1 MLIQKFLNL
10 LGNYEQKLLEQM
22 KKDLIGKKVVMSKD
36 GKNNDND
43 VIMRY
48 AEYQVDFIEINT
60 IREFFKRINESD
72 DKALLTDFIKF
83 SEILEELPMTSKERA
98 QIIIEAFKKN
108 TRSGILSVDDFSTSF
123 VIDANK
129 IVTVKFKTIS
139 DDQIFKMFKSGT
151 ILDFIYQD
159 EENIT
164 PEVRAQIDELIDRKD
179 EYCLDTI
186 KIYDDTL
193 RLFELLIEK
202 DGKQTD
208 AEIALVGRIMLS
220 NRLSQN
226 NVDDVIKYLT
236 NKRNKQL
243 EKQAKKEASEFVIVK
258 PKVEEVKKSNLVTE
272 KEYRQIK
279 KEIRQYYDLYHM
291 ELVSEIDYET
301 MIRLTSLMLRIGV
314 NKDEIKRFISKVKD
328 TFVVSDNAITNFVHE
343 YDRLNYYFED
353 YDLKN
358 ILEYL
363 EEIFICSD
371 EDYLFWKDEIEK
383 ELDKLLIR
391 IAYKYDYE
399 LEVAKKRLSI

>member
-1 MLIQKFLNL
+1 
-10 LGNYEQKLLEQM
+10 
-22 KKDLIGKKVVMSKD
+22 MSKD

-43 VIMRY
+43 VLMRY
-48 AEYQVDFIEINT
+48 TEYQVDFIEINT

-83 SEILEELPMTSKERA
+83 SEILEELPMTPKERA

-164 PEVRAQIDELIDRKD
+164 PEIRAQIDELIDRKD

-193 RLFELLIEK
+193 RLYELLIEK

-208 AEIALVGRIMLS
+208 DEIALVGKIMLS

-243 EKQAKKEASEFVIVK
+243 EKQAKKEASEFVVVK

-291 ELVSEIDYET
+291 EIVSEIDYET
-301 MIRLTSLMLRIGV
+301 MIRLTSLMLRIGI

-383 ELDKLLIR
+383 ELDKLLSR

>member
-1 MLIQKFLNL
+1 MT
-10 LGNYEQKLLEQM
+10 
-22 KKDLIGKKVVMSKD
+22 KD

-43 VIMRY
+43 VLMRY

-83 SEILEELPMTSKERA
+83 SEILEELPMTPKERA

-193 RLFELLIEK
+193 RLYELLIEK

-208 AEIALVGRIMLS
+208 DEIALVGKIMLS

-243 EKQAKKEASEFVIVK
+243 EKQAKKEASEFVVVK
-258 PKVEEVKKSNLVTE
+258 PKVEGVKKSNLVTE

-291 ELVSEIDYET
+291 EIVSEIDYET
-301 MIRLTSLMLRIGV
+301 MIRLTSLMLRIGI

-383 ELDKLLIR
+383 ELDKLLSR

>member
-1 MLIQKFLNL
+1 MT
-10 LGNYEQKLLEQM
+10 
-22 KKDLIGKKVVMSKD
+22 KD

-43 VIMRY
+43 VLMRY

-83 SEILEELPMTSKERA
+83 SEILEELPMTPKERA

-193 RLFELLIEK
+193 RLYELLIEK

-208 AEIALVGRIMLS
+208 DEIALVGKIMLS

-236 NKRNKQL
+236 NKRNK
-243 EKQAKKEASEFVIVK
+243 
-258 PKVEEVKKSNLVTE
+258 T
-272 KEYRQIK
+272 
-279 KEIRQYYDLYHM
+279 
-291 ELVSEIDYET
+291 
-301 MIRLTSLMLRIGV
+301 
-314 NKDEIKRFISKVKD
+314 
-328 TFVVSDNAITNFVHE
+328 
-343 YDRLNYYFED
+343 
-353 YDLKN
+353 
-358 ILEYL
+358 IL
-363 EEIFICSD
+363 
-371 EDYLFWKDEIEK
+371 
-383 ELDKLLIR
+383 
-391 IAYKYDYE
+391 
-399 LEVAKKRLSI
+399 

>member
-1 MLIQKFLNL
+1 MT
-10 LGNYEQKLLEQM
+10 
-22 KKDLIGKKVVMSKD
+22 KD

-43 VIMRY
+43 VLMRY

-83 SEILEELPMTSKERA
+83 SETLEELPMTPKERA

-193 RLFELLIEK
+193 RLYELLIEK

-208 AEIALVGRIMLS
+208 DEIALVGKIMLS

-243 EKQAKKEASEFVIVK
+243 EKQAKKEASEFVVVK

-291 ELVSEIDYET
+291 EIVSEIDYET
-301 MIRLTSLMLRIGV
+301 MIRLTSLMLRIGI

-383 ELDKLLIR
+383 ELDKLLSR

>member
-1 MLIQKFLNL
+1 MT
-10 LGNYEQKLLEQM
+10 
-22 KKDLIGKKVVMSKD
+22 KD

-43 VIMRY
+43 VLMRY

-83 SEILEELPMTSKERA
+83 SEILEELPMTPKERA

-139 DDQIFKMFKSGT
+139 DYQIFKMFKSGT

-193 RLFELLIEK
+193 RLYELLIEK

-208 AEIALVGRIMLS
+208 DEIALVGKIMLS

-243 EKQAKKEASEFVIVK
+243 EKQAKKEASEFVVVK

-291 ELVSEIDYET
+291 EIVSEIDYET
-301 MIRLTSLMLRIGV
+301 MIRLTSLMLRIGI
-314 NKDEIKRFISKVKD
+314 NKGEIKRFISKVKD

-383 ELDKLLIR
+383 ELDKLLSR

>member
-1 MLIQKFLNL
+1 
-10 LGNYEQKLLEQM
+10 
-22 KKDLIGKKVVMSKD
+22 MSKD
-36 GKNNDND
+36 GENNDND
-43 VIMRY
+43 VLMRY

-83 SEILEELPMTSKERA
+83 SEILEELPMTPKERA

-139 DDQIFKMFKSGT
+139 DYQIFKMFKSGT

-193 RLFELLIEK
+193 RLYELLIEK

-208 AEIALVGRIMLS
+208 DEIALVGKIMLS

-243 EKQAKKEASEFVIVK
+243 EKQAKKEASEFVVVK
-258 PKVEEVKKSNLVTE
+258 PKVEEIKKSNLVTE

-291 ELVSEIDYET
+291 EIVSEIDYET
-301 MIRLTSLMLRIGV
+301 MIRLTSLMLRIGI

-383 ELDKLLIR
+383 ELDKLLSR

>member
-10 LGNYEQKLLEQM
+10 LGVYEQKLLEQM
-22 KKDLIGKKVVMSKD
+22 RKDLIGKKVVMTKD

-43 VIMRY
+43 VLMRY

-83 SEILEELPMTSKERA
+83 SETLEELPMTPKERA

-139 DDQIFKMFKSGT
+139 DYQIFKMFKSGT

-193 RLFELLIEK
+193 RLYELLIAK

-208 AEIALVGRIMLS
+208 DEIALVGKIMLS

-226 NVDDVIKYLT
+226 NVNDVIKYLT

-243 EKQAKKEASEFVIVK
+243 EKQAKKEASEFVVVK

-301 MIRLTSLMLRIGV
+301 MIRITSLMLRIGV

-328 TFVVSDNAITNFVHE
+328 TFVMSDNSITNFVHE
-343 YDRLNYYFED
+343 YDRLTYYFED

-371 EDYLFWKDEIEK
+371 EDYLFWKDEIKK
-383 ELDKLLIR
+383 ELDKLLSR
-391 IAYKYDYE
+391 ITYKYDYE

>member
-1 MLIQKFLNL
+1 
-10 LGNYEQKLLEQM
+10 
-22 KKDLIGKKVVMSKD
+22 MSKD

-43 VIMRY
+43 VLMRY

-83 SEILEELPMTSKERA
+83 SEILEELPMTPKERA

-193 RLFELLIEK
+193 RLYELLIEK

-208 AEIALVGRIMLS
+208 DEIALVGKIMLS

-243 EKQAKKEASEFVIVK
+243 EKQAKKEASEFVVVK

-291 ELVSEIDYET
+291 EIVSEIDYET
-301 MIRLTSLMLRIGV
+301 MIRLTSLMLRIGI

-383 ELDKLLIR
+383 ELDKLLSR

>member
-10 LGNYEQKLLEQM
+10 LGIYEQKLLEQM

-60 IREFFKRINESD
+60 IRDFFKRINESD

-243 EKQAKKEASEFVIVK
+243 EKQAKKEASEFVVVK

-272 KEYRQIK
+272 KEYRLIK

-383 ELDKLLIR
+383 ELDKLLSR

>member
-10 LGNYEQKLLEQM
+10 LGIYEQKLLEQM
-22 KKDLIGKKVVMSKD
+22 RKDLIGKKVVMSKD

-83 SEILEELPMTSKERA
+83 SEILEELPMTPKERA

-193 RLFELLIEK
+193 RLYELLIEK

-208 AEIALVGRIMLS
+208 DEIALVGKIMLS

-243 EKQAKKEASEFVIVK
+243 EKQAKKEASEFVVVK

-291 ELVSEIDYET
+291 EIVSEIDYET

-328 TFVVSDNAITNFVHE
+328 TFVMSDNAITNFVHE

-383 ELDKLLIR
+383 ELDKLLSR

>member
-1 MLIQKFLNL
+1 MT
-10 LGNYEQKLLEQM
+10 
-22 KKDLIGKKVVMSKD
+22 KD

-43 VIMRY
+43 VLMRY
-48 AEYQVDFIEINT
+48 TEYQVDFIEINT

-83 SEILEELPMTSKERA
+83 SEILEELPMTPKERA

-193 RLFELLIEK
+193 RLYELLIEK

-208 AEIALVGRIMLS
+208 DEIALVGKIMLS

-243 EKQAKKEASEFVIVK
+243 EKQAKKEASEFVVVK

-291 ELVSEIDYET
+291 EIVSEIDYET
-301 MIRLTSLMLRIGV
+301 MIRLTSLMLRIGI

-383 ELDKLLIR
+383 ELDKLLSR

>member
-10 LGNYEQKLLEQM
+10 LGIYEQKLLEQM

-36 GKNNDND
+36 GKTNDND
-43 VIMRY
+43 VLMRY

-83 SEILEELPMTSKERA
+83 SEILEELPMTPKERA

-193 RLFELLIEK
+193 RLYELLIEK

-208 AEIALVGRIMLS
+208 AEIALVGKIMLS

-243 EKQAKKEASEFVIVK
+243 EKQAKKEASEFVVVK

-291 ELVSEIDYET
+291 EIVSEIDYET
-301 MIRLTSLMLRIGV
+301 MIRLTSLMLRIGI

-383 ELDKLLIR
+383 ELDKLLSR

>member
-1 MLIQKFLNL
+1 MT
-10 LGNYEQKLLEQM
+10 
-22 KKDLIGKKVVMSKD
+22 KD

-43 VIMRY
+43 VLMRY

-83 SEILEELPMTSKERA
+83 SEILEELPMTPKERA

-193 RLFELLIEK
+193 RLYELLIEK

-208 AEIALVGRIMLS
+208 DEIALVGKIMLS

-243 EKQAKKEASEFVIVK
+243 EKQAKKEASEFVVVK

-291 ELVSEIDYET
+291 EIVSEIDYET
-301 MIRLTSLMLRIGV
+301 MIRLTSLMLRIGI

-383 ELDKLLIR
+383 ELDKLLSR

-399 LEVAKKRLSI
+399 LEVAKKRLSIKVI

>member
-1 MLIQKFLNL
+1 
-10 LGNYEQKLLEQM
+10 
-22 KKDLIGKKVVMSKD
+22 MSKD

-43 VIMRY
+43 VLMRY

-83 SEILEELPMTSKERA
+83 SETLEELPMTPKERA

-193 RLFELLIEK
+193 RLYELLIEK

-208 AEIALVGRIMLS
+208 DEIALVGKIMLS

-243 EKQAKKEASEFVIVK
+243 EKQAKKEASEFVVVK

-291 ELVSEIDYET
+291 EIVSEIDYET
-301 MIRLTSLMLRIGV
+301 MIRLTSLMLRIGI

-383 ELDKLLIR
+383 ELDKLLSR

>member
-1 MLIQKFLNL
+1 MT
-10 LGNYEQKLLEQM
+10 
-22 KKDLIGKKVVMSKD
+22 KD

-43 VIMRY
+43 VLMRY

-83 SEILEELPMTSKERA
+83 SEILEELPMTPKERA

-193 RLFELLIEK
+193 RLYELLIEK

-208 AEIALVGRIMLS
+208 DEIALVGKIMLS

-243 EKQAKKEASEFVIVK
+243 EKQAKKEASEFVVVK

-291 ELVSEIDYET
+291 EIVSEIDYET
-301 MIRLTSLMLRIGV
+301 MIRLTSLMLRIGI

-383 ELDKLLIR
+383 ELDKLLSR

>member
-1 MLIQKFLNL
+1 MT
-10 LGNYEQKLLEQM
+10 
-22 KKDLIGKKVVMSKD
+22 KD

-43 VIMRY
+43 VLMRY

-60 IREFFKRINESD
+60 IREFFKRINESY

-83 SEILEELPMTSKERA
+83 SEILEELPMTPKERA

-193 RLFELLIEK
+193 RLYELLIEK

-208 AEIALVGRIMLS
+208 DEIALVGKIMLS

-243 EKQAKKEASEFVIVK
+243 EKQAKKEASEFVVVK

-291 ELVSEIDYET
+291 EIVSEIDYET
-301 MIRLTSLMLRIGV
+301 MIRLTSLMLRIGI

-383 ELDKLLIR
+383 ELDKLLSR

>member
-1 MLIQKFLNL
+1 MT
-10 LGNYEQKLLEQM
+10 
-22 KKDLIGKKVVMSKD
+22 KD

-43 VIMRY
+43 VLMRY

-83 SEILEELPMTSKERA
+83 SETLEELPMTPKERA

-164 PEVRAQIDELIDRKD
+164 PEVRAKIDELIDRKD
-179 EYCLDTI
+179 KYCLDTI

-193 RLFELLIEK
+193 RLYELLIEK

-208 AEIALVGRIMLS
+208 DEIALVGKIMLS

-243 EKQAKKEASEFVIVK
+243 EKQAKKEASEFVVVK

-291 ELVSEIDYET
+291 EIVSEIDYET
-301 MIRLTSLMLRIGV
+301 MIRLTSLMLRIGI

-328 TFVVSDNAITNFVHE
+328 TFVMSDNAITNFVHE

-383 ELDKLLIR
+383 ELDKLLSR

>member
-43 VIMRY
+43 VLMRY

-83 SEILEELPMTSKERA
+83 SEILEELHMTPKERA

-243 EKQAKKEASEFVIVK
+243 EKQVKKEASEFVIVK

-272 KEYRQIK
+272 KEYRLIK

>member
-10 LGNYEQKLLEQM
+10 LGIYEQKLLEQM

-43 VIMRY
+43 VLMRY

-83 SEILEELPMTSKERA
+83 SEILEELPMTPKERA

-193 RLFELLIEK
+193 RLYELLIEK

-208 AEIALVGRIMLS
+208 DEIALVGKIMLS

-243 EKQAKKEASEFVIVK
+243 EKQAKKEANEFVVVK

-291 ELVSEIDYET
+291 EIVSEIDYET
-301 MIRLTSLMLRIGV
+301 MIRLTSLMLRIGI

-383 ELDKLLIR
+383 ELDKLLSR

-399 LEVAKKRLSI
+399 LEVAIKRLSI

>member
-1 MLIQKFLNL
+1 MT
-10 LGNYEQKLLEQM
+10 
-22 KKDLIGKKVVMSKD
+22 KD

-43 VIMRY
+43 VLMRY

-83 SEILEELPMTSKERA
+83 SEILEELPMTPKERA

-193 RLFELLIEK
+193 RLYELLIEK

-208 AEIALVGRIMLS
+208 DEIALVGKIMLS

-243 EKQAKKEASEFVIVK
+243 EKQAKREASEFVVVK

-291 ELVSEIDYET
+291 EIVSEIDYET
-301 MIRLTSLMLRIGV
+301 MIRLTSLMLRIGI

-383 ELDKLLIR
+383 ELDKLLSR